1 MGTVPVVNIS
11 PLTITQ
17 SDEPRLEPLVP
28 VARIES
34 PSASTDETY
43 SPSGEPTASGSA
55 DGESEDRYSEDR
67 CDDSAEDTQAQH
79 SSNEPSETQAI
90 DLFA

>member
-11 PLTITQ
+11 PLTITR
-17 SDEPRLEPLVP
+17 SEEPVLEPLVP

-43 SPSGEPTASGSA
+43 SPSGEQTSGGSGESKGDESEEQCSNSA
-55 DGESEDRYSEDR
+55 DE
-67 CDDSAEDTQAQH
+67 AEVQ
-79 SSNEPSETQAI
+79 PSLAELDKTLAI
-90 DLFA
+90 DVFA